1 MKSGEDKRI
10 NFSEHK
16 GFLWRDLAPRNILL
30 TDDKRELFL
39 IDYEYLYKIQG
50 MEKYKKMLLDINR
63 KIWFGDVL
71 SQRQISYLFS
81 DITPQTVGIN
91 CYFKADEI
99 EKNVL

>member
-1 MKSGEDKRI
+1 M
-10 NFSEHK
+10 
-16 GFLWRDLAPRNILL
+16 NIC
-30 TDDKRELFL
+30 
-39 IDYEYLYKIQG
+39 I
-50 MEKYKKMLLDINR
+50 KYRVWKNTKKMLLDINR

-99 EKNVL
+99 EKNVLSKKDCKFRRETNYFK